1 MSSGIFAP
9 VRPYDGAKGGGGMKT
24 IAACALLAALAFGLL
39 PGKDWNLESE
49 DDGLVLLVETD
60 ALQEAARAV
69 SGAADAPEPS
79 LDSRTVRLLV
89 GQDVLKLSMEDYL
102 TGVLLSEMPVD
113 FSPEARKAQ
122 VVAARTFTC
131 RKLQTPKHESADV
144 CADFACCQAW
154 TSRRDLERKY
164 GDDFTAV
171 WQSAQELVRESSGEV
186 LTFGG
191 ELIDAVYFSCSGGA
205 TEAAVAVWGTDVP
218 YLQSVES
225 PGEEIAPRFSSQE
238 IFAPAEFSGILR
250 AENPDV
256 HLTGSPETWV
266 GETAYTEGGS
276 VATCIIGG
284 IAFSGTKL
292 RQLFGLNSARFTLTL
307 KDGQFV
313 FDVQGFGHRV
323 GMSQYGA
330 ESMARLG
337 FSYRTILLY
346 YYQGAEI
353 EQERA

>member
-1 MSSGIFAP
+1 M
-9 VRPYDGAKGGGGMKT
+9 R
-24 IAACALLAALAFGLL
+24 
-39 PGKDWNLESE
+39 
-49 DDGLVLLVETD
+49 
-60 ALQEAARAV
+60 
-69 SGAADAPEPS
+69 
-79 LDSRTVRLLV
+79 
-89 GQDVLKLSMEDYL
+89 
-102 TGVLLSEMPVD
+102 
-113 FSPEARKAQ
+113 
-122 VVAARTFTC
+122 
-131 RKLQTPKHESADV
+131 ESA
-144 CADFACCQAW
+144 
-154 TSRRDLERKY
+154 
-164 GDDFTAV
+164 
-171 WQSAQELVRESSGEV
+171 GEV

-238 IFAPAEFSGILR
+238 IFAPAEFSEILR

-276 VATCIIGG
+276 VETCVIGG

-330 ESMARLG
+330 ESMARIG
-337 FSYRTILLY
+337 FSYRSILLY

-353 EQERA
+353 GRYEA

>member
-1 MSSGIFAP
+1 
-9 VRPYDGAKGGGGMKT
+9 MKT

-131 RKLQTPKHESADV
+131 RKLESPKHTQADV

-154 TSRRDLERKY
+154 TSRGDLERKY

-171 WQSAQELVRESSGEV
+171 WQSAQELVRESAGEV

-191 ELIDAVYFSCSGGA
+191 ELIDAVYFPAARRKRQSQSGERTCRICSRSR
-205 TEAAVAVWGTDVP
+205 VP
-218 YLQSVES
+218 AKKSR
-225 PGEEIAPRFSSQE
+225 PGFLRKRFSHPRNFPRFCALK
-238 IFAPAEFSGILR
+238 IR
-250 AENPDV
+250 M
-256 HLTGSPETWV
+256 
-266 GETAYTEGGS
+266 
-276 VATCIIGG
+276 CI
-284 IAFSGTKL
+284 
-292 RQLFGLNSARFTLTL
+292 
-307 KDGQFV
+307 
-313 FDVQGFGHRV
+313 
-323 GMSQYGA
+323 
-330 ESMARLG
+330 
-337 FSYRTILLY
+337 
-346 YYQGAEI
+346 
-353 EQERA
+353 

>member
-1 MSSGIFAP
+1 M
-9 VRPYDGAKGGGGMKT
+9 
-24 IAACALLAALAFGLL
+24 
-39 PGKDWNLESE
+39 
-49 DDGLVLLVETD
+49 
-60 ALQEAARAV
+60 
-69 SGAADAPEPS
+69 
-79 LDSRTVRLLV
+79 
-89 GQDVLKLSMEDYL
+89 
-102 TGVLLSEMPVD
+102 
-113 FSPEARKAQ
+113 
-122 VVAARTFTC
+122 
-131 RKLQTPKHESADV
+131 
-144 CADFACCQAW
+144 
-154 TSRRDLERKY
+154 
-164 GDDFTAV
+164 
-171 WQSAQELVRESSGEV
+171 
-186 LTFGG
+186 
-191 ELIDAVYFSCSGGA
+191 
-205 TEAAVAVWGTDVP
+205 P

-238 IFAPAEFSGILR
+238 IFAPAEFSEILR

-266 GETAYTEGGS
+266 GETAYTEGRS
-276 VATCIIGG
+276 VETCVIGG

-292 RQLFGLNSARFTLTL
+292 RQLFGLNSARFTLML

-353 EQERA
+353 GRYEA

>member
-1 MSSGIFAP
+1 
-9 VRPYDGAKGGGGMKT
+9 MKT
-24 IAACALLAALAFGLL
+24 IVACALLAALAFGLL
-39 PGKDWNLESE
+39 PGMEQQWIPE

-60 ALQEAARAV
+60 AAQNEAAQSV
-69 SGAADAPEPS
+69 SGAADD
-79 LDSRTVRLLV
+79 LDPAEALDNRTVRLLA
-89 GQDVLKLSMEDYL
+89 GEEILELSMEDYL

-113 FSPEARKAQ
+113 FFTGGAQGTGGCCPDVYVPEARK
-122 VVAARTFTC
+122 
-131 RKLQTPKHESADV
+131 PKAY
-144 CADFACCQAW
+144 AG
-154 TSRRDLERKY
+154 RRVRGLRLLSGVDKPGDLERKY

-171 WQSAQELVRESSGEV
+171 WQSAQKLVRESAGEV

-238 IFAPAEFSGILR
+238 IFAPAEFSEILR

-276 VATCIIGG
+276 VETCVIGG

-330 ESMARLG
+330 ESMARIG
-337 FSYRTILLY
+337 FSYRSILLY

-353 EQERA
+353 GRYEA

>member
-1 MSSGIFAP
+1 M
-9 VRPYDGAKGGGGMKT
+9 
-24 IAACALLAALAFGLL
+24 
-39 PGKDWNLESE
+39 
-49 DDGLVLLVETD
+49 
-60 ALQEAARAV
+60 
-69 SGAADAPEPS
+69 
-79 LDSRTVRLLV
+79 
-89 GQDVLKLSMEDYL
+89 
-102 TGVLLSEMPVD
+102 
-113 FSPEARKAQ
+113 
-122 VVAARTFTC
+122 
-131 RKLQTPKHESADV
+131 

-154 TSRRDLERKY
+154 TSRGHLERKY

-171 WQSAQELVRESSGEV
+171 WQSAQELVRESAGEV

-238 IFAPAEFSGILR
+238 IFAPAEFSEILR

-276 VATCIIGG
+276 VETCVIGG

-292 RQLFGLNSARFTLTL
+292 RQLFGLNSARFTLML

-353 EQERA
+353 GRYEA

>member
-1 MSSGIFAP
+1 
-9 VRPYDGAKGGGGMKT
+9 MKT

-39 PGKDWNLESE
+39 PGMGQQWIPE

-60 ALQEAARAV
+60 AAQNEAAQSV
-69 SGAADAPEPS
+69 SGAADDPDPAEA
-79 LDSRTVRLLV
+79 LDNRTVRLLA
-89 GQDVLKLSMEDYL
+89 GEEILELSMEDYL

-131 RKLQTPKHESADV
+131 RKLESPKHTQADV

-154 TSRRDLERKY
+154 TSRGDLERKY

-171 WQSAQELVRESSGEV
+171 WQSAQELVRESAGEV

-238 IFAPAEFSGILR
+238 IFAPAEFSEILR

-266 GETAYTEGGS
+266 GETADTEGRS
-276 VATCIIGG
+276 VETCVIGG

-292 RQLFGLNSARFTLTL
+292 RQLFGLNSARFTLML

-330 ESMARLG
+330 EGMARLG

-353 EQERA
+353 GRYEA

>member
-1 MSSGIFAP
+1 
-9 VRPYDGAKGGGGMKT
+9 MKT

-39 PGKDWNLESE
+39 PGMRQQWIPK

-60 ALQEAARAV
+60 AAQNEAAQSV
-69 SGAADAPEPS
+69 SGAADDPDPAEA
-79 LDSRTVRLLV
+79 LDNRTVRLLA
-89 GQDVLKLSMEDYL
+89 GEEILELSMEDYL

-131 RKLQTPKHESADV
+131 RKLESPKHTQADV

-154 TSRRDLERKY
+154 TSRGDLERKY
-164 GDDFTAV
+164 GDDFPAV
-171 WQSAQELVRESSGEV
+171 WQSAQELVRESAGEV

-238 IFAPAEFSGILR
+238 IFAPAEFSEILR

-266 GETAYTEGGS
+266 GETAYTEGRS
-276 VATCIIGG
+276 VET
-284 IAFSGTKL
+284 
-292 RQLFGLNSARFTLTL
+292 
-307 KDGQFV
+307 
-313 FDVQGFGHRV
+313 
-323 GMSQYGA
+323 
-330 ESMARLG
+330 
-337 FSYRTILLY
+337 
-346 YYQGAEI
+346 
-353 EQERA
+353 